1 MARAKKKVAPVEV
14 VEERTGRKPDPVRYE
29 MYSDWLRDEK
39 GIELDPQALQDCMT
53 NYHEFQRSETNVTY
67 NAERRALRE
76 QEAEERRARREAREA
91 AGAPSR
97 GRPAKKTASKK
108 TAKPVE
114 VVEEQEAKPVA
125 KRVRKRP
132 ARKTAAA

>member
-1 MARAKKKVAPVEV
+1 MARAKKKVEPVE

-53 NYHEFQRSETNVTY
+53 NYHEFQRSEINVNY

-108 TAKPVE
+108 TSKPVE
-114 VVEEQEAKPVA
+114 VVEEPEAKPVA

-132 ARKTAAA
+132 ARKPAAA